1 MKKIILLLMMVFTL
15 VLLAACGK
23 EDPGYND
30 EPYGDPSDIINTP
43 DITPVLEFNAAE
55 AVDITA
61 DISATDS
68 GDMMIMQTGPTDF
81 SPYAI
86 SVGIPDGWLYSIIGA
101 EHDGVSTFGVEI
113 YPDIPD
119 IEGAVVVEYTN
130 YVGVRGTALN
140 ERSVLINGME
150 GIQGFS
156 GSENDWEYIV
166 LCNDFEG
173 CAILNNGSTWAG
185 EYSDTINKILST
197 IQFIFFGK
205 NDNTGFGDNE
215 IVGNDWRT
223 WKPYGIAK
231 RESNGVTE
239 DIYIEAF
246 SDDGI
251 VHLLKDSGAYNVIQS
266 IQTRHGSISD
276 IYYLQ
281 ATAYFKDVNGD
292 GNEDLVLSDPVG
304 GDIITEVFLYDDIV
318 CEYVYSE
325 AESKNASQQ

>member
-30 EPYGDPSDIINTP
+30 EPYGDPSD
-43 DITPVLEFNAAE
+43 
-55 AVDITA
+55 
-61 DISATDS
+61 
-68 GDMMIMQTGPTDF
+68 
-81 SPYAI
+81 
-86 SVGIPDGWLYSIIGA
+86 
-101 EHDGVSTFGVEI
+101 
-113 YPDIPD
+113 
-119 IEGAVVVEYTN
+119 
-130 YVGVRGTALN
+130 
-140 ERSVLINGME
+140 
-150 GIQGFS
+150 
-156 GSENDWEYIV
+156 
-166 LCNDFEG
+166 
-173 CAILNNGSTWAG
+173 
-185 EYSDTINKILST
+185 
-197 IQFIFFGK
+197 
-205 NDNTGFGDNE
+205 NTGFGDNE

-223 WKPYGIAK
+223 WKPYGFAK

-239 DIYIEAF
+239 GIYIEAF

-251 VHLLKDSGAYNVIQS
+251 VHLLEDSDAYNVIQS

-281 ATAYFKDVNGD
+281 ETACFKDVNGD